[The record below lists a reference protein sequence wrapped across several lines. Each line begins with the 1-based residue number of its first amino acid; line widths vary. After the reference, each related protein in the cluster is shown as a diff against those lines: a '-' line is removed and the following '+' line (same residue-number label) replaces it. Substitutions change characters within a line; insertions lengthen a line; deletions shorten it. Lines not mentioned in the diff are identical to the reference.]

1 APLCRLRIDN
11 GATGGNAF
19 FAGRLTRALA
29 SRDVLRDSG
38 KHGLYSGEGQRTQQN
53 STQQMMPT
61 KLHGTTSRIARAEAN
76 HAVVD
81 AAMRTRAPAAQR
93 IARAS
98 QFMA

>member
-1 APLCRLRIDN
+1 
-11 GATGGNAF
+11 
-19 FAGRLTRALA
+19 
-29 SRDVLRDSG
+29 
-38 KHGLYSGEGQRTQQN
+38 
-53 STQQMMPT
+53 MMPT

-93 IARAS
+93 IDRAS